1 MVFAGFNHI
10 EYCLPG
16 TSASTGGTGV
26 IAGVADID
34 ITYVIGSSSQ
44 LLAWVFWGCIKIPYT
59 DLLDIKPYVTCG

>member
-44 LLAWVFWGCIKIPYT
+44 LLA
-59 DLLDIKPYVTCG
+59 